1 MVAQDVFDV
10 LQHEDTNYAAIALHA
25 LKRLPAT
32 LREMLRESGE
42 LDDVISWALVAAVEG
57 YQEGWDFRETYNA
70 TQRYIYLALKAAGFR
85 RQSREKHGS
94 AMPYYRREISV
105 SPDELQQLGGGL

>member
-1 MVAQDVFDV
+1 MIHQDVFDT
-10 LQHEDTNYAAIALHA
+10 LQRGNTNYATIALHA
-25 LKRLPAT
+25 LKRLPTT

-70 TQRYIYLALKAAGFR
+70 AQRYIYLALKAAGFR
-85 RQSREKHGS
+85 RQSRAKSGP